1 MYCICCSI
9 HYTHCAIFHQ
19 GFGGRSLRGHCDG
32 IPRLRCLQDTCVNNV
47 VSPNPTQSEPR
58 RERTTN
64 DGEDNKEDP
73 QPTQGAKQKAGIR
86 INKKIGIK
94 KEINMEAR
102 EEGEGRT
109 QGRKARKARN
119 EGRKEERC
127 FMGKQ

>member
-19 GFGGRSLRGHCDG
+19 GDG

-47 VSPNPTQSEPR
+47 VTPNPTQSEPR

-73 QPTQGAKQKAGIR
+73 PTNPRCEAKSWDTHQK
-86 INKKIGIK
+86 KGIK

-102 EEGEGRT
+102 EEGEGRKE
-109 QGRKARKARN
+109 GKEGKERRKMLYR
-119 EGRKEERC
+119 
-127 FMGKQ
+127 

>member
-47 VSPNPTQSEPR
+47 VTPNPTQSEPR

-73 QPTQGAKQKAGIR
+73 PTNPRCEAKSWDTHQK
-86 INKKIGIK
+86 KGIK

-102 EEGEGRT
+102 EEGEGRKDAREEGKEGKERRKK
-109 QGRKARKARN
+109 GRKMLYR
-119 EGRKEERC
+119 
-127 FMGKQ
+127 